1 MGTFITKP
9 KETKKTT
16 FDVTKYVNKD
26 TGELLSSE
34 LSDSKMTVTITEKGD
49 YVILASDDYIVL
61 DSKAVSYLANTLSRT
76 EFSSVMSMTTDLKTP
91 LNLVFNGPTPHTNET
106 LQRYLGYS
114 SKAMFLKLI
123 GKLMKVGVLYQIKG
137 NIQGE
142 VRVIYMMNPFLAR
155 KRKTVDNKV
164 VDVFKSFL

>member
-1 MGTFITKP
+1 MGTIIRKP
-9 KETKKTT
+9 KEIKKAT
-16 FDVTKYVNKD
+16 FDIGKYVNTE

-34 LSDSKMTVTITEKGD
+34 LNNSTMKITVTEKGD

-61 DSKAVSYLANTLSRT
+61 DAKAVAYLSSTLSRT
-76 EFSSVMSMTTDLKTP
+76 EFSNVMSMTVDLKTP
-91 LNLVFNGPTPHTNET
+91 LNLIFNGPTAHTNET

-114 SKAMFLKLI
+114 SKAMFLKLM

>member
-1 MGTFITKP
+1 MGTIVRKGKT
-9 KETKKTT
+9 TKKTD
-16 FDVTKYVNKD
+16 FDVAKYVNSE
-26 TGELLSSE
+26 TGELLTSE
-34 LSDSKMTVTITEKGD
+34 LSGNKMSVTVTEKGD
-49 YVILASDDYIVL
+49 YVVMTSDDYIVL
-61 DSKAVSYLANTLSRT
+61 DSQAVSYLVNTLSRT
-76 EFSSVMSMTTDLKTP
+76 EFSSMMAMTVDLKTP
-91 LNLVFNGPTPHTNET
+91 LNIVFNGPTPHTNET
-106 LQRYLGYS
+106 LQKYLGYS

-164 VDVFKSFL
+164 IEVFRSFF